1 MLNKL
6 ITKIVGSR
14 NERLVK
20 KMSKAVA
27 KINAFED
34 ACKAL
39 SDDEL
44 KDKTTELRER
54 YANGDSLDA
63 PTWKIAAILAA

>member
-20 KMSKAVA
+20 KMGKAVA
-27 KINAFED
+27 DINALED
-34 ACKAL
+34 SVKAL
-39 SDDEL
+39 SDEEL
-44 KDKTTELRER
+44 KAKTRPLRWCGKPR
-54 YANGDSLDA
+54 CAR
-63 PTWKIAAILAA
+63 LACGITTSR